1 MGASVGWW
9 HRQSCSS
16 MLAKVA
22 VSMVALHLGQAY
34 PTYSLQGYS
43 SVPAVPELEPYGALK
58 QAKESGSAKPYG
70 ALSFQ
75 HSPISHSS
83 PSSSGNYIA
92 DTQEVARAKQ
102 EFMETFRAA
111 TNGLLGE
118 LAPGPI
124 QDTAEVAAAKQEF
137 FRIFESAL
145 NGMIETRFMRDTAE
159 VQERKDQ
166 FFGTFDSAVTH
177 LIDTVEVAY
186 LEDTAEVQE
195 AKARFGDAFADA
207 EAGIVGRQ
215 YIEDTVEVQ
224 EAKARFFKFFQFA
237 VDGLLYKLNPVPG
250 NNVLPPEI
258 VDFYIRDDADVATAK
273 TEFDQ
278 LYRDALGGDLA
289 SAIAVTVLEE
299 NDRNFGGAV
308 EELEVTL
315 KLLEEVAEDA
325 EKEEKSNS
333 DDESSNP
340 KVDFEVIDALL
351 DAIDLDEEEDS

>member
-1 MGASVGWW
+1 M
-9 HRQSCSS
+9 
-16 MLAKVA
+16 
-22 VSMVALHLGQAY
+22 GQAY
-34 PTYSLQGYS
+34 PTYSSLQGYS

-58 QAKESGSAKPYG
+58 QAKESSAKAYG

-75 HSPISHSS
+75 PSPISHSS
-83 PSSSGNYIA
+83 SSSGNYIA

-118 LAPGPI
+118 LAPGPV
-124 QDTAEVAAAKQEF
+124 QDTTEVAAAKQEF

-159 VQERKDQ
+159 VRERKDQ
-166 FFGTFDSAVTH
+166 FFGIFDSAVTH

-215 YIEDTVEVQ
+215 YIEDTAEVK

-250 NNVLPPEI
+250 NNVLPAEI
-258 VDFYIRDDADVATAK
+258 ADFYIRDDADVASAK

-278 LYRDALGGDLA
+278 LYKDALGGDLA
-289 SAIAVTVLEE
+289 SAIAVSVLEE
-299 NDRNFGGAV
+299 NDRNYGGAV

-315 KLLEEVAEDA
+315 KLLEEVAE
-325 EKEEKSNS
+325 EEEESKGK
-333 DDESSNP
+333 DESSDS
-340 KVDFEVIDALL
+340 KGDFEVIDALL
-351 DAIDLDEEEDS
+351 DAIDLEEEEDS

>member
-1 MGASVGWW
+1 LARGTQG
-9 HRQSCSS
+9 CGS
-16 MLAKVA
+16 MLAHVA

-58 QAKESGSAKPYG
+58 QAKESSAKPYG

-75 HSPISHSS
+75 PSPISHS
-83 PSSSGNYIA
+83 SSSGNYIA

-111 TNGLLGE
+111 TDGLLGQ
-118 LAPGPI
+118 LAPGPV
-124 QDTAEVAAAKQEF
+124 QDTAEVAAAKEEF

-145 NGMIETRFMRDTAE
+145 SGVIETRFMRDTAE
-159 VQERKDQ
+159 VRARKDQ

-177 LIDTVEVAY
+177 LIDTVEVAF

-215 YIEDTVEVQ
+215 YIEDTAEVK

-250 NNVLPPEI
+250 NNVLPAEI
-258 VDFYIRDDADVATAK
+258 ADFYIRDDADVAIAK

-299 NDRNFGGAV
+299 NDRNYGGAV

-315 KLLEEVAEDA
+315 KLLEDVAEEA
-325 EKEEKSNS
+325 EE
-333 DDESSNP
+333 DESSDA
-340 KVDFEVIDALL
+340 KDDFEVIDALL
-351 DAIDLDEEEDS
+351 DAIDLDEEEES

>member
-1 MGASVGWW
+1 MGGLSWSGRAG
-9 HRQSCSS
+9 QSCSS
-16 MLAKVA
+16 MLAQVA
-22 VSMVALHLGQAY
+22 VSMVALHMGQAY

-43 SVPAVPELEPYGALK
+43 SVPAVPKLEPYGALK
-58 QAKESGSAKPYG
+58 Q
-70 ALSFQ
+70 
-75 HSPISHSS
+75 SS
-83 PSSSGNYIA
+83 SYIDQPSTAVLNSGNYIA
-92 DTQEVARAKQ
+92 DTQEVARARE

-118 LAPGPI
+118 LAPGPV
-124 QDTAEVAAAKQEF
+124 QDTQEVAAAKEEF
-137 FRIFESAL
+137 FRIFEAAL

-159 VQERKDQ
+159 VRAVKDQ
-166 FFGTFDSAVTH
+166 FFGTFDSAVSN
-177 LIDTVEVAY
+177 LIKTVEVAY
-186 LEDTAEVQE
+186 LEDTAEVKE

-215 YIEDTVEVQ
+215 YIEDTAEVQ
-224 EAKARFFKFFQFA
+224 AAKARFFKFFQFA

-250 NNVLPPEI
+250 NKELPAEI
-258 VDFYIRDDADVATAK
+258 ADFYIKDDADVATAK

-299 NDRNFGGAV
+299 NDRNYGGAV

-315 KLLEEVAEDA
+315 KLLEEAA
-325 EKEEKSNS
+325 QEEEEEAKSKS
-333 DDESSNP
+333 DDESNDP

>member
-1 MGASVGWW
+1 MGVCWW
-9 HRQSCSS
+9 GGQSRSS
-16 MLAKVA
+16 MLAYVA

-58 QAKESGSAKPYG
+58 QAKASSAKPYG

-75 HSPISHSS
+75 PSPISHSS
-83 PSSSGNYIA
+83 PSGNYIS

-111 TNGLLGE
+111 TDGLLGE
-118 LAPGPI
+118 LAPGPV
-124 QDTAEVAAAKQEF
+124 QDTPEVAAAKEEF

-145 NGMIETRFMRDTAE
+145 SGVIETRFMRDTAE
-159 VQERKDQ
+159 VRARKDQ

-177 LIDTVEVAY
+177 LINTVEVAY
-186 LEDTAEVQE
+186 LEDTA
-195 AKARFGDAFADA
+195 
-207 EAGIVGRQ
+207 
-215 YIEDTVEVQ
+215 EVQ

-250 NNVLPPEI
+250 HNVLPAEI
-258 VDFYIRDDADVATAK
+258 ADFYIRDDADVATAK

-278 LYRDALGGDLA
+278 LYKDALGGDLA

-299 NDRNFGGAV
+299 NDRNYGGAV

-315 KLLEEVAEDA
+315 KLLEEAAEEEEEASDA
-325 EKEEKSNS
+325 KE
-333 DDESSNP
+333 
-340 KVDFEVIDALL
+340 DFEVIDALL
-351 DAIDLDEEEDS
+351 DVIEEEDDS

>member
-1 MGASVGWW
+1 LARGTQG
-9 HRQSCSS
+9 CGS
-16 MLAKVA
+16 MLAHVA

-58 QAKESGSAKPYG
+58 QAKESSAKPYG

-75 HSPISHSS
+75 PSPISHS
-83 PSSSGNYIA
+83 SSSGNYIA

-111 TNGLLGE
+111 TDGLLGQ
-118 LAPGPI
+118 LAPGPV
-124 QDTAEVAAAKQEF
+124 QDTPEVAAAKEEF

-145 NGMIETRFMRDTAE
+145 SGVIETRFMRDTAE
-159 VQERKDQ
+159 VRARKDQ

-215 YIEDTVEVQ
+215 YIEDTAEVQ

-250 NNVLPPEI
+250 NNVLPAEI
-258 VDFYIRDDADVATAK
+258 ADFYIRDDADVASAK

-289 SAIAVTVLEE
+289 SAIAVSVLEE
-299 NDRNFGGAV
+299 NDRNYGGAV

-315 KLLEEVAEDA
+315 KLLEEVANEA
-325 EKEEKSNS
+325 EEEEEESKS
-333 DDESSNP
+333 DDP
-340 KVDFEVIDALL
+340 KLDFEVIDALL
-351 DAIDLDEEEDS
+351 DALDLDE

>member
-16 MLAKVA
+16 MLVKVA

-111 TNGLLGE
+111 TIGLLGE

-145 NGMIETRFMRDTAE
+145 NGMIETRFMR
-159 VQERKDQ
+159 
-166 FFGTFDSAVTH
+166 
-177 LIDTVEVAY
+177 
-186 LEDTAEVQE
+186 DTAEVQE

-325 EKEEKSNS
+325 EKEDKSNS
-333 DDESSNP
+333 DKESSDP

>member
-1 MGASVGWW
+1 MGAS
-9 HRQSCSS
+9 
-16 MLAKVA
+16 
-22 VSMVALHLGQAY
+22 
-34 PTYSLQGYS
+34 
-43 SVPAVPELEPYGALK
+43 
-58 QAKESGSAKPYG
+58 SAKAYG
-70 ALSFQ
+70 ALSYQ
-75 HSPISHSS
+75 PSPISHSS
-83 PSSSGNYIA
+83 SSMNYIA

-118 LAPGPI
+118 LAPGPV

-145 NGMIETRFMRDTAE
+145 NGMIETRSMRDTAE
-159 VQERKDQ
+159 VRARKDQ

-215 YIEDTVEVQ
+215 YIEDTA

-250 NNVLPPEI
+250 NNVLPAEI
-258 VDFYIRDDADVATAK
+258 ADFYIRDDAAVATAK

-299 NDRNFGGAV
+299 NDRNYGGAV

-315 KLLEEVAEDA
+315 KLLEEVAEEA
-325 EKEEKSNS
+325 EEESKSN
-333 DDESSNP
+333 DT

>member
-1 MGASVGWW
+1 MGVVWW
-9 HRQSCSS
+9 HLQGCSS

-58 QAKESGSAKPYG
+58 QAKASSAKPYG

-75 HSPISHSS
+75 PSPISHSS
-83 PSSSGNYIA
+83 PSGNYIS
-92 DTQEVARAKQ
+92 DTQEVARARQ

-118 LAPGPI
+118 LAPGPV

-145 NGMIETRFMRDTAE
+145 SGVIETRFMRDTAE
-159 VQERKDQ
+159 VRARKDQ

-195 AKARFGDAFADA
+195 TKSRFGDAFADA

-215 YIEDTVEVQ
+215 YIEDTAEVQ

-250 NNVLPPEI
+250 HNVLPAEI
-258 VDFYIRDDADVATAK
+258 ADFYIRDDADVATAK

-299 NDRNFGGAV
+299 NDRNYGGAV

-315 KLLEEVAEDA
+315 KLLEEVADEA
-325 EKEEKSNS
+325 EEEEEESKS
-333 DDESSNP
+333 DDP
-340 KVDFEVIDALL
+340 KLDFEVIDALL
-351 DAIDLDEEEDS
+351 DALDLDE

>member
-1 MGASVGWW
+1 MGSSVGG
-9 HRQSCSS
+9 RQGHGCSS
-16 MLAKVA
+16 MLAQVA
-22 VSMVALHLGQAY
+22 VSMVALHMGQAY
-34 PTYSLQGYS
+34 PTYSSLQGYS

-58 QAKESGSAKPYG
+58 QAKESSAKAYG

-75 HSPISHSS
+75 PSPISHSS
-83 PSSSGNYIA
+83 SSSGNYIA

-118 LAPGPI
+118 LAPGPV
-124 QDTAEVAAAKQEF
+124 QDTTEVAEAKQEF

-159 VQERKDQ
+159 VRERKDQ
-166 FFGTFDSAVTH
+166 FFGIFDSAVTH

-186 LEDTAEVQE
+186 LEDTAEV
-195 AKARFGDAFADA
+195 K
-207 EAGIVGRQ
+207 
-215 YIEDTVEVQ
+215 

-250 NNVLPPEI
+250 NNVLPAEI
-258 VDFYIRDDADVATAK
+258 ADFYIRDDTDVASAK

-278 LYRDALGGDLA
+278 LYKDALGGDLA
-289 SAIAVTVLEE
+289 SAIAVSVLED
-299 NDRNFGGAV
+299 NDRNYGGAV

-315 KLLEEVAEDA
+315 KLLEEVAE
-325 EKEEKSNS
+325 EEEESKGK
-333 DDESSNP
+333 DESSDS
-340 KVDFEVIDALL
+340 KGDFEVIDALL

>member
-1 MGASVGWW
+1 
-9 HRQSCSS
+9 

-58 QAKESGSAKPYG
+58 QAKASSAKPYG

-75 HSPISHSS
+75 PSPISHSS
-83 PSSSGNYIA
+83 PSGNYIS

-118 LAPGPI
+118 LAPGPV

-145 NGMIETRFMRDTAE
+145 SGVIETRFMRDTAE
-159 VQERKDQ
+159 VRARKDQ

-177 LIDTVEVAY
+177 LINTVEVAY

-195 AKARFGDAFADA
+195 ARARFGDAFADA

-215 YIEDTVEVQ
+215 YIEDTAEVQ

-250 NNVLPPEI
+250 HNVLPAEI
-258 VDFYIRDDADVATAK
+258 ADFYIRDDADVATAK

-299 NDRNFGGAV
+299 NDRNYGGAV

-315 KLLEEVAEDA
+315 KLLEEVADEA
-325 EKEEKSNS
+325 EEEEESKS
-333 DDESSNP
+333 DDGS

>member
-1 MGASVGWW
+1 
-9 HRQSCSS
+9 
-16 MLAKVA
+16 LAQVA
-22 VSMVALHLGQAY
+22 VSMVALHMGQAY

-58 QAKESGSAKPYG
+58 QAKAAGS

-83 PSSSGNYIA
+83 SLSSNYIA

-118 LAPGPI
+118 LAPGPV

-159 VQERKDQ
+159 VQARKDQ

-177 LIDTVEVAY
+177 LINTVEVAY

-250 NNVLPPEI
+250 NNVLPAEI
-258 VDFYIRDDADVATAK
+258 ADFYIRDDADVATAK

-299 NDRNFGGAV
+299 NDRNYGGAV

-315 KLLEEVAEDA
+315 KLLEEVADEAEEED
-325 EKEEKSNS
+325 KSKK

-351 DAIDLDEEEDS
+351 DAIDLDEEDDS

>member
-1 MGASVGWW
+1 MGTSVCWW
-9 HRQSCSS
+9 SGQSRSS
-16 MLAKVA
+16 MLAYVA
-22 VSMVALHLGQAY
+22 VSMVALHLCQAY
-34 PTYSLQGYS
+34 PSYSLQGYS
-43 SVPAVPELEPYGALK
+43 SVPAVPQLEPYGALK
-58 QAKESGSAKPYG
+58 QAKPFSAKPYG
-70 ALSFQ
+70 AFSLHQ
-75 HSPISHSS
+75 H
-83 PSSSGNYIA
+83 A
-92 DTQEVARAKQ
+92 DTQDVSRAKQ

-118 LAPGPI
+118 LAPGSV
-124 QDTAEVAAAKQEF
+124 QDTPEVAVAKQGF

-145 NGMIETRFMRDTAE
+145 NGMIETRFMRDTDE
-159 VQERKDQ
+159 VRARKDQ

-177 LIDTVEVAY
+177 LINTVEVAF

-195 AKARFGDAFADA
+195 AKARFGEAFADA

-215 YIEDTVEVQ
+215 YIEDTSEVQ

-250 NNVLPPEI
+250 NNVLPDEI
-258 VDFYIRDDADVATAK
+258 ADFYIRDDADVANAK

-299 NDRNFGGAV
+299 HDRNYEGAV

-315 KLLEEVAEDA
+315 ELLEEAAEEA
-325 EKEEKSNS
+325 EAEVDSKS
-333 DDESSNP
+333 EA
-340 KVDFEVIDALL
+340 KTDFEVIDALL
-351 DAIDLDEEEDS
+351 DAIDLDGEEDS

>member
-1 MGASVGWW
+1 MGSQFLARGT
-9 HRQSCSS
+9 QGCGS
-16 MLAKVA
+16 MLAHVA

-58 QAKESGSAKPYG
+58 QAKESSAKPYG

-75 HSPISHSS
+75 PSPISHS
-83 PSSSGNYIA
+83 SSSGNYIA

-111 TNGLLGE
+111 TDGLLGQ
-118 LAPGPI
+118 LAPGPV
-124 QDTAEVAAAKQEF
+124 QDTAEVATAKEEF

-145 NGMIETRFMRDTAE
+145 SGVIETRFMRDTAE
-159 VQERKDQ
+159 VRARKDQ

-215 YIEDTVEVQ
+215 YIEDTAEVK

-250 NNVLPPEI
+250 NNVLPAEI
-258 VDFYIRDDADVATAK
+258 ADFYIRDDADVAIAK

-299 NDRNFGGAV
+299 NDRNYGGAV

-315 KLLEEVAEDA
+315 KLLEDVAEEA
-325 EKEEKSNS
+325 EE
-333 DDESSNP
+333 DESSDA
-340 KVDFEVIDALL
+340 KDDFEVIDALL
-351 DAIDLDEEEDS
+351 DAIDLDEEEES

>member
-1 MGASVGWW
+1 
-9 HRQSCSS
+9 
-16 MLAKVA
+16 
-22 VSMVALHLGQAY
+22 MVAIHLGQAY

-58 QAKESGSAKPYG
+58 QANAFSAKPYG

-75 HSPISHSS
+75 PSLISHSS
-83 PSSSGNYIA
+83 SASGNYID

-118 LAPGPI
+118 LAPGLV

-145 NGMIETRFMRDTAE
+145 SGVIETRFMRDTAE
-159 VQERKDQ
+159 VRARKDQ

-177 LIDTVEVAY
+177 LINTVEVAF

-215 YIEDTVEVQ
+215 YIEDTSEVQ

-250 NNVLPPEI
+250 HNVLPAEI
-258 VDFYIRDDADVATAK
+258 VDFYIRDDADIATAK

-299 NDRNFGGAV
+299 NDRNYGGAV

-315 KLLEEVAEDA
+315 KLLEEVANEA
-325 EKEEKSNS
+325 EEEEEESRS
-333 DDESSNP
+333 DDP
-340 KVDFEVIDALL
+340 KLDFEVIDALL
-351 DAIDLDEEEDS
+351 DALDLDE

>member
-1 MGASVGWW
+1 MGVCWW
-9 HRQSCSS
+9 GGQSRCS
-16 MLAKVA
+16 MLAYVA
-22 VSMVALHLGQAY
+22 VSMVALHLCQAY

-43 SVPAVPELEPYGALK
+43 SVPAVPQLEPYGALK
-58 QAKESGSAKPYG
+58 QATPFSAKPYG
-70 ALSFQ
+70 AFSLHQ
-75 HSPISHSS
+75 HV
-83 PSSSGNYIA
+83 
-92 DTQEVARAKQ
+92 DTQDVSRAKQ
-102 EFMETFRAA
+102 EFMEIFRAA

-118 LAPGPI
+118 LAPGPV
-124 QDTAEVAAAKQEF
+124 QDTPEVAVAKQEF

-145 NGMIETRFMRDTAE
+145 NGMIETRFMRDTDE
-159 VQERKDQ
+159 VQARKDQ

-215 YIEDTVEVQ
+215 YIEDTTEVQ
-224 EAKARFFKFFQFA
+224 QAKERFFKFFQFA

-250 NNVLPPEI
+250 NNVLPDEI
-258 VDFYIRDDADVATAK
+258 ADFYIRDDADVANAQA
-273 TEFDQ
+273 EFDQ

-299 NDRNFGGAV
+299 HDRNYGGAV
-308 EELEVTL
+308 EELEATL
-315 KLLEEVAEDA
+315 ELLEEAAEEA
-325 EKEEKSNS
+325 KA
-333 DDESSNP
+333 
-340 KVDFEVIDALL
+340 DFEVIDALL

>member
-1 MGASVGWW
+1 MG
-9 HRQSCSS
+9 
-16 MLAKVA
+16 
-22 VSMVALHLGQAY
+22 
-34 PTYSLQGYS
+34 
-43 SVPAVPELEPYGALK
+43 
-58 QAKESGSAKPYG
+58 
-70 ALSFQ
+70 
-75 HSPISHSS
+75 
-83 PSSSGNYIA
+83 IA

-118 LAPGPI
+118 LAPGPV

-159 VQERKDQ
+159 VQARKDQ

-215 YIEDTVEVQ
+215 YIEDTAEVK

-250 NNVLPPEI
+250 NNVLPAEI
-258 VDFYIRDDADVATAK
+258 ADFYI
-273 TEFDQ
+273 
-278 LYRDALGGDLA
+278 RDALGGDLA

-299 NDRNFGGAV
+299 NDRNYGGAV

-315 KLLEEVAEDA
+315 KLLEDVAEEA
-325 EKEEKSNS
+325 EE
-333 DDESSNP
+333 DESSDA
-340 KVDFEVIDALL
+340 KDDFEVIDALL
-351 DAIDLDEEEDS
+351 DAIDLDEEEES

>member
-1 MGASVGWW
+1 M
-9 HRQSCSS
+9 
-16 MLAKVA
+16 
-22 VSMVALHLGQAY
+22 GQAY
-34 PTYSLQGYS
+34 PTYSSLQGYS
-43 SVPAVPELEPYGALK
+43 SVPAVPELKPYGALA
-58 QAKESGSAKPYG
+58 QAKASSAKTYG

-75 HSPISHSS
+75 PSPIRH
-83 PSSSGNYIA
+83 SSGNYIA

-118 LAPGPI
+118 LAPGPV

-145 NGMIETRFMRDTAE
+145 SGMIETRFMRDTAE
-159 VQERKDQ
+159 VQARKDQ
-166 FFGTFDSAVTH
+166 FFGTFDSAITH

-215 YIEDTVEVQ
+215 YIEDTAEVK

-250 NNVLPPEI
+250 NNVLPAEI
-258 VDFYIRDDADVATAK
+258 ADFYIREQHSEDPEEHNDQEDVKDAEQQKTNEFREDFDRPQVTIAPESSSPSPNDDPAFIKMGIQFVKAVRRSDWKLV
-273 TEFDQ
+273 ED
-278 LYRDALGGDLA
+278 YR
-289 SAIAVTVLEE
+289 
-299 NDRNFGGAV
+299 
-308 EELEVTL
+308 L
-315 KLLEEVAEDA
+315 KLENYFQENVFSRSQKA
-325 EKEEKSNS
+325 
-333 DDESSNP
+333 
-340 KVDFEVIDALL
+340 ALWSQL
-351 DAIDLDEEEDS
+351 TSKL

>member
-1 MGASVGWW
+1 LARGTQG
-9 HRQSCSS
+9 CGS
-16 MLAKVA
+16 MLAHVA

-58 QAKESGSAKPYG
+58 QAKESSAKPYG

-75 HSPISHSS
+75 PSPISHS
-83 PSSSGNYIA
+83 SSSGNYIA

-111 TNGLLGE
+111 TDGLLGQ
-118 LAPGPI
+118 LAPGPV
-124 QDTAEVAAAKQEF
+124 QDTAEVAAAKEEF

-145 NGMIETRFMRDTAE
+145 SGVIETRFMRDTAE
-159 VQERKDQ
+159 VRARKDQ

-177 LIDTVEVAY
+177 LIDTVEVAF

-215 YIEDTVEVQ
+215 YIEDTAEVQ

-250 NNVLPPEI
+250 NNVLPAEI
-258 VDFYIRDDADVATAK
+258 ADFYIRDDADVASAK

-289 SAIAVTVLEE
+289 SAIAVSVLEE
-299 NDRNFGGAV
+299 NDRNYGGAV

-315 KLLEEVAEDA
+315 KLLEEVADEEEGESKNED
-325 EKEEKSNS
+325 
-333 DDESSNP
+333 D

-351 DAIDLDEEEDS
+351 DAIDLDEEEES

>member
-1 MGASVGWW
+1 MGSVCWW
-9 HRQSCSS
+9 SGQSRSS
-16 MLAKVA
+16 MLAYVA
-22 VSMVALHLGQAY
+22 VSMVALHLCQAY

-43 SVPAVPELEPYGALK
+43 SVPAVPQLEPYGALK
-58 QAKESGSAKPYG
+58 QAKPFSAKLYG
-70 ALSFQ
+70 AFSLHQNS
-75 HSPISHSS
+75 
-83 PSSSGNYIA
+83 
-92 DTQEVARAKQ
+92 DTQDVSWAKQ

-118 LAPGPI
+118 LAPGSV
-124 QDTAEVAAAKQEF
+124 QDTPEVAVAKQEF

-145 NGMIETRFMRDTAE
+145 NGMIETRFMRDTDE
-159 VQERKDQ
+159 VQARKDQ

-195 AKARFGDAFADA
+195 AK
-207 EAGIVGRQ
+207 E
-215 YIEDTVEVQ
+215 
-224 EAKARFFKFFQFA
+224 RFFKFFQFA

-299 NDRNFGGAV
+299 NDRNYGGAV

-315 KLLEEVAEDA
+315 KLLEEVADEA
-325 EKEEKSNS
+325 EEEEESKS
-333 DDESSNP
+333 DDGS

>member
-1 MGASVGWW
+1 
-9 HRQSCSS
+9 

-58 QAKESGSAKPYG
+58 QAKASSAKPYG

-75 HSPISHSS
+75 PSPIRHSS
-83 PSSSGNYIA
+83 ASGNHIA

-111 TNGLLGE
+111 TNGLLGQ
-118 LAPGPI
+118 LAPGPV

-145 NGMIETRFMRDTAE
+145 SGMIETRFMRDTAE
-159 VQERKDQ
+159 VRARKDQ

-177 LIDTVEVAY
+177 LINTVEVAF

-207 EAGIVGRQ
+207 EAGLVGRQ
-215 YIEDTVEVQ
+215 YIEDTSEVQ
-224 EAKARFFKFFQFA
+224 QAKARFFKFFQFA
-237 VDGLLYKLNPVPG
+237 VDGLLYKLNPVAG
-250 NNVLPPEI
+250 HNVLPAEI
-258 VDFYIRDDADVATAK
+258 ADFYIRDDANVATAK

-299 NDRNFGGAV
+299 NDRNYGGAV

-315 KLLEEVAEDA
+315 KLLEEVADEA
-325 EKEEKSNS
+325 EEEEQESKSDNT
-333 DDESSNP
+333 
-340 KVDFEVIDALL
+340 KVDFELIDALL